1 MGKKVVLDTN
11 IFISA
16 LGWKGKPRQLFQKCI
31 NGELELVTSPQQIS
45 ELMRVMSYPKF
56 SFTQEEKDTFISII
70 LEIARLVY
78 ITGKIKVIKE
88 DPDDDAILET
98 ASLGKA
104 DYIIS
109 GDTHLLKLKEFGKV
123 KIATANEFLG
133 YVT

>member
-123 KIATANEFLG
+123 KIATAN
-133 YVT
+133 